1 MKNRI
6 LLLSVIFLS
15 IYSILYGLTADE
27 KEAINFFKDKLKGGV
42 YHIEDYE
49 KEKGLSISNES
60 IIKDDDLIY
69 LNKLK
74 ELDVLI
80 IYNKS
85 ITDSGIQYIKNLK
98 KLTILTIN
106 EAQLTDRGMEYIG
119 QLENLEELNISDT
132 QVTDEGLKH
141 LRNLKKLEELVLDNT
156 NITGEGFQYINEL
169 PNLRVLVVSPKL
181 KGENLRY
188 LGKMKLELLN
198 IAENAID
205 DRAIPY
211 LTKLKTLERLIIFDT
226 KISKEGVKQL
236 EKALPQCMVYDERGG
251 GEDG

>member
-1 MKNRI
+1 MGSALTNNEKKGVEYFIKKGKGIDRIQYYDKWKNLI
-6 LLLSVIFLS
+6 
-15 IYSILYGLTADE
+15 
-27 KEAINFFKDKLKGGV
+27 
-42 YHIEDYE
+42 IEDE
-49 KEKGLSISNES
+49 ADV
-60 IIKDDDLIY
+60 KDEELINVT
-69 LNKLK
+69 LLENL
-74 ELDVLI
+74 ELLTI
-80 IYNKS
+80 TKKS
-85 ITDSGIQYIKNLK
+85 ITDDGIKYISKLK
-98 KLTILTIN
+98 KLRILTIN

-169 PNLRVLVVSPKL
+169 PNLRVLVVSPKV

>member
-1 MKNRI
+1 MNNKI
-6 LLLSVIFLS
+6 ITFLTIYICLIGNVYSLTSDEENS
-15 IYSILYGLTADE
+15 IKY
-27 KEAINFFKDKLKGGV
+27 LKSKGQGI
-42 YHIEDYE
+42 YDIENYE
-49 KEKGLSISNES
+49 KEKRLEIDNNAIIRNEELSKLIAL
-60 IIKDDDLIY
+60 KDLEY
-69 LNKLK
+69 LFIEKKTINDEGVKF
-74 ELDVLI
+74 I
-80 IYNKS
+80 GY
-85 ITDSGIQYIKNLK
+85 LK
-98 KLTILTIN
+98 KLKCLGLRKT
-106 EAQLTDRGMEYIG
+106 QLTDRGMEYIG